1 MWSNLIYQF
10 LLLFPELLKFSS
22 QSYNQQ
28 FWQWW
33 YLKFQVDM
41 RIHYELD
48 GFPVLK
54 GFSEEIGDDISNVTF
69 WYCIAKSSFEKS
81 T

>member
-1 MWSNLIYQF
+1 
-10 LLLFPELLKFSS
+10 
-22 QSYNQQ
+22 
-28 FWQWW
+28 
-33 YLKFQVDM
+33 M

-69 WYCIAKSSFEKS
+69 
-81 T
+81 